1 MIRGAGGAKAEL
13 AYALA
18 FLGAH
23 LSFMPLFT
31 LLLPRRVEAIDPASP
46 VQSLSL
52 LLLVGGVTASLAHIA
67 AGRWSDRWL
76 VARGNRRALIGI
88 GLALLLMALLALAVA
103 TSMTMLMATIIA
115 FQVTLNLMFA
125 PLGAL
130 LADHVPDAR
139 KGRVAGWLNASLP
152 LSNAGTFLA
161 AALFPRDG
169 TGGFLVV
176 IALVAIT
183 ILPLVAFWPF
193 GRVIDHASESAPQQ
207 LAQQAR
213 RDFVRIWL
221 ARLAIQIGAAFIISY
236 FYLYLGS
243 RFGSAAASDRMARLA
258 MLATIAAFVS
268 AIAAGHWTDARQ
280 RRRPP
285 MIVAAAGTVLG
296 LALLATDPGWPLLI
310 AGYIAFHAGLTAFL
324 SVDYAMVSQLIG
336 PSERRGELLGYMNL
350 TNTLP
355 AIIVPALGLAAGDQA
370 TLVPWPLLFA
380 LAALLSLAAA
390 LLVARVRS
398 VA

>member
-1 MIRGAGGAKAEL
+1 MSRAGGGSKGESL
-13 AYALA
+13 YALA

-31 LLLPRRVEAIDPASP
+31 LLLPRRVEAIDPARP

-52 LLLVGGVTASLAHIA
+52 LLLVGGITASLAHIA

-76 VARGNRRALIGI
+76 LAHGNRRALIGI
-88 GLALLLMALLALAVA
+88 GLALLLGALLGLAVA
-103 TSMTMLMATIIA
+103 RSVPALMVAIVA
-115 FQVTLNLMFA
+115 FQITLNLMFA

-130 LADHVPDAR
+130 LADHVPDER

-161 AALFPRDG
+161 AALFPADG
-169 TGGFLVV
+169 SGGFLVV
-176 IALVAIT
+176 LALVAAT
-183 ILPLVAFWPF
+183 VLPLVARWPF
-193 GRVIDHASESAPQQ
+193 GAIIAHGEAAATGP
-207 LAQQAR
+207 LGQQAR

-243 RFGSAAASDRMARLA
+243 RFGGETASRRMALLA
-258 MLATIAAFVS
+258 MLTLMAAFVS

-285 MIVAAAGTVLG
+285 MIVAAASTALG
-296 LALLATDPGWPLLI
+296 LALLATGPNWALLA
-310 AGYIAFHAGLTAFL
+310 AGYIAFHVGLTAFL
-324 SVDYAMVSQLIG
+324 SVDSAMVSQLLG

-355 AIIVPALGLAAGDQA
+355 AIVVPAVGLVAGDQA
-370 TLVPWPLLFA
+370 TLVPWPMLFA
-380 LAALLSLAAA
+380 AGSLLSLVAAI
-390 LLVARVRS
+390 LVARVRS